1 MAHLHLGQRDSV
13 VHIALCERDD
23 CPWKHRG
30 VTEEATNEAAN
41 RHANIAGHSVA
52 LYEDH
57 HFVGRVL

>member
-1 MAHLHLGQRDSV
+1 V